1 MIKKKLCAIVLIF
14 TFLLG
19 MAGQTI
25 TADAA
30 AALVSSG
37 KELRGVWVSFM
48 DYGSLGLAN
57 VSKTKFKS
65 NVTKFLTKAGSNKIN
80 AVFLQVRS
88 FDDAFWA
95 SETFPASPYLSK
107 KASRSKKAASTYAYD
122 PLEVFLS
129 AAKAKKIEVH
139 AWLNP
144 YRVNQ
149 SNYLDPGLA
158 SSRTRVKKAVAELLE
173 YDIAGIHFDDYFYH
187 APVGYVSTSDR
198 SHIYPIA
205 LSAAD
210 KCKQVN
216 TLVKSVYT
224 QVHQKKNKVFGISP
238 QGNISNDINAGAD
251 VYTWLGKTGYIDYLV
266 PQIYWTDNYGSTGK
280 TKMYT
285 DRLNEFAKL
294 RKNNAKLY
302 IGLALYRAGYSTAG
316 DPGWRLKSNNLASQ
330 VKLLRQ
336 KKANGYIL
344 FSARYLY
351 NKESAAERNNL
362 LKLIK

>member
-1 MIKKKLCAIVLIF
+1 MKKKFCAIALIF
-14 TFLLG
+14 TFLFG
-19 MAGQTI
+19 MVGQSV
-25 TADAA
+25 TANAA
-30 AALVSSG
+30 TPLVTSS
-37 KELRGVWVSFM
+37 KELHGIWVSFM
-48 DYGSLGLAN
+48 DYDTLGLAN
-57 VSKTKFKS
+57 VSKAKFKS
-65 NVTKFLTKAGSNKIN
+65 NATKFLTKAKNNKIN

-88 FDDAFWA
+88 FDDALWA
-95 SETFPASPYLSK
+95 SKTFPASPYLSK
-107 KASRSKKAASTYAYD
+107 KASRSKKAANTYAYD
-122 PLEVFLS
+122 PLEVFLT

-198 SHIYPIA
+198 NNVYPIG
-205 LSAAD
+205 LSAAN

-216 TLVKSVYT
+216 TLVKAVYK
-224 QVHQKKNKVFGISP
+224 QVHAEKNMVFGISP

-251 VYTWLGKTGYIDYLV
+251 VYTWLGKKGYVDYLV
-266 PQIYWTDNYGSTGK
+266 PQIYWTDNYGSAGT
-280 TKMYT
+280 TTMYS
-285 DRLNEFAKL
+285 DRLNEFAAL
-294 RKNNAKLY
+294 RKNKAKLY
-302 IGLALYRAGYSTAG
+302 IGLAFYQTGNSLAS
-316 DPGWRLKSNNLASQ
+316 DPGWRLKSDNLASQ

-351 NKESAAERNNL
+351 NAESAAERSNL
-362 LKLIK
+362 LKLVK